1 MFNHAEER
9 QHLSWLIN
17 QDGLW
22 DIFLGLGVLGLA
34 LDMAFGTSIWFIP
47 LWLVGY
53 SLALLVGKEL
63 VTKPRIG
70 NLVVSSQPKIQL
82 GNALTVVVLLGLM
95 ALVGGGVIFILQMKG
110 SITWFVW
117 VAEYTR
123 LIIGSLAAIGFSL
136 LGYFSIGGKRYY
148 IYALLTFIAFAMRHI
163 TSAPLWPCVLFTAAL
178 LFVPGVVLLL
188 RFLHKY
194 PKIEA

>member
-9 QHLSWLIN
+9 QHLSWMIN

-53 SLALLVGKEL
+53 SLALLIGKEL

-70 NLVVSSQPKIQL
+70 NLVVSLRPKIQL
-82 GNALTVVVLLGLM
+82 ENALTGVVLLGLM
-95 ALVGGGVIFILQMKG
+95 ALVGGGSIFILQMKG
-110 SITWFVW
+110 SISWLSW
-117 VAEYTR
+117 LGQYTR

-148 IYALLTFIAFAMRHI
+148 IYALLTFIAFGMRQL
-163 TSAPLWPCVLFTAAL
+163 TGAPLWPCVLFTAAL

-188 RFLHKY
+188 RFLLKY
-194 PKIEA
+194 PRIEA